1 MLPISFKIKT
11 VSTLEDN
18 STHLSLPSN
27 QINLRGSGININQSS
42 LIAKDSEQAEEQE
55 EYVTIK
61 HTIKGNAS
69 GKVVLLGDTSVGK
82 TCIVVRMTRN
92 EFSQHSESTIGAAFR
107 IHSYQVTKDL
117 TVRFEI
123 WDTAGQKRYHALAS
137 MYYRGAYAILVVYDI
152 SKKESFFRAHRWV
165 KEVQEKAIG
174 YDKILL
180 IGNKL
185 DRAE

>member
-42 LIAKDSEQAEEQE
+42 LTAKDSEPAEEQD
-55 EYVTIK
+55 EYVAIK
-61 HTIKGNAS
+61 HTMKGNAS
-69 GKVVLLGDTSVGK
+69 GKVVILGDTNVGK
-82 TCIVVRMTRN
+82 SCILIRMTHN
-92 EFSQHSESTIGAAFR
+92 KFSENLESTIGAAFR

-123 WDTAGQKRYHALAS
+123 WDTA
-137 MYYRGAYAILVVYDI
+137 
-152 SKKESFFRAHRWV
+152 
-165 KEVQEKAIG
+165 
-174 YDKILL
+174 
-180 IGNKL
+180 
-185 DRAE
+185 